1 MFELKKR
8 GAIWHVE
15 INLRTQRIRRTTGT
29 EDRTLAEEFAAKLY
43 AEVFRQ
49 IQVGDRPKWTW
60 ADAVTEYL
68 TEDNGRRAN
77 DSNKSLLRIVSPY
90 FQDGAMRLE
99 DISGTYLKGVLDT
112 LGENRSTATRNRY
125 AQIIRAILRAAAYR
139 WEDDQGRTWIDK
151 PPHVKVL
158 KENNHR
164 DRWLT
169 RDEVAALFLHLPVHL
184 AEMAAVALYTGL
196 RESNIV
202 GMQWSWVDLDRRVV
216 IIPREESKTGRPIPV
231 YLVSEAYSVI
241 AAIHADERT
250 PRHKTHVF
258 AFRGKPVRHINNSG
272 WRTARAAA
280 GLPDVWVHDLR
291 RTWASWHLQAG
302 TTIDELMKIGGWASP
317 EIVRERYAHLAP
329 EQLQRIAENVRPSL
343 AVVG

>member
-8 GAIWHVE
+8 GDIWHVE
-15 INLRTQRIRRTTGT
+15 INLRNERIRRSTGT
-29 EDRTLAEEFAAKLY
+29 EDRTLAEDFAAKLY
-43 AEVFRQ
+43 AEVYRQ

-60 ADAVTEYL
+60 ADAVREYL
-68 TEDNGRRAN
+68 TEENAKRSN

-99 DISGTYLKGVLDT
+99 EISGTFLKGALDT
-112 LGENRSTATRNRY
+112 LAVNKSTATRNRY
-125 AQIIRAILRAAAYR
+125 AQIIRAILRAAAHR
-139 WEDDQGRTWIDK
+139 WEDDEGRTWIDK
-151 PPHVKVL
+151 APYVKIYR
-158 KENNHR
+158 ESNHR

-169 RDEVAALFLHLPVHL
+169 RDEASALILHLPLHL
-184 AEMAAVALYTGL
+184 AEMASLALYTGL
-196 RESNIV
+196 REANIV
-202 GMQWSWVDLDRRVV
+202 NMQWSWVDLTRRVI
-216 IIPREESKTGRPIPV
+216 IIPREESKTRKPIPV
-231 YLVSEAYSVI
+231 YLVPEAFAVI
-241 AAIHADERT
+241 EAIHADKDN
-250 PRHKTHVF
+250 RHKTHVF
-258 AFRGKPVRHINNSG
+258 TFRRKPVRHINNSG
-272 WRTARAAA
+272 WRYARKAA

-329 EQLQRIAENVRPSL
+329 EHLRVISENVRPSL